1 MAKGKQH
8 QFAKSDGRS
17 IQERRE
23 ALADP
28 ESDLSKTWIDRA
40 PSEQKPLLPA
50 CGGKLSVNSEKYKE
64 WQAAGSVPPR
74 PTCTQPAGF
83 GTEHSGFGYCKWHGG
98 STAAGIKSAAK
109 QQVRQW
115 VEERRRTLGDRN
127 DPSVRGI
134 SPDEVLL
141 EEVRRSVALVRW
153 LEEKIGSWDL
163 DPESFPMAEHLG
175 LPQLVAETATGS
187 PGATDAQVW
196 LLIYREERKHMV
208 SVAKL
213 TLDAGIAERQVR
225 LAEQQGLLLATAIR
239 SILNALN
246 LTPEQQSQVPH
257 VVPGIL
263 RQLSVDSRQPGV
275 AVLQGELARSDA

>member
-1 MAKGKQH
+1 
-8 QFAKSDGRS
+8 
-17 IQERRE
+17 
-23 ALADP
+23 
-28 ESDLSKTWIDRA
+28 
-40 PSEQKPLLPA
+40 
-50 CGGKLSVNSEKYKE
+50 
-64 WQAAGSVPPR
+64 
-74 PTCTQPAGF
+74 
-83 GTEHSGFGYCKWHGG
+83 
-98 STAAGIKSAAK
+98 
-109 QQVRQW
+109 
-115 VEERRRTLGDRN
+115 
-127 DPSVRGI
+127 
-134 SPDEVLL
+134 
-141 EEVRRSVALVRW
+141 
-153 LEEKIGSWDL
+153 
-163 DPESFPMAEHLG
+163 MAEHLG